1 MRLYLIFI
9 IIFITFLTTS
19 CKQADSDW
27 IDRSRHE
34 GLHKVNYSES
44 FEIYATEVNPQHIK
58 NTVRSLEQ
66 AKTYFDKVFDE
77 NLTFAVLF
85 VDNPNWNTYAFS
97 PPPGMPQAHHQ
108 GNMVLGL
115 GRSVLAMRAE
125 QGLKRVPDS
134 RLGVLKQHFGEEIN
148 LDLFYRDALSLHE
161 LGHLYQFYKTG
172 KGTQRY
178 WLNEFFGNLCQVAAA
193 KNLATQD
200 VFNRMDSYQ
209 LFLINADQW
218 GELNFKT
225 LKQFEEDYF
234 EVLIQGQNYGWYQSQ
249 FYLKAKELYSKFGDE
264 FLNKFR
270 DFLIAI
276 NPDKVDRMDNEE
288 LKELMTNTFGKQVVD
303 ILEWKHDN

>member
-9 IIFITFLTTS
+9 IILITS
-19 CKQADSDW
+19 CKQTDSDW
-27 IDRSRHE
+27 IDRSKHE
-34 GLHKVNYSES
+34 GLYDIGYSKSIETYCTQ
-44 FEIYATEVNPQHIK
+44 ENPENIK
-58 NTVRSLEQ
+58 NTIENLEQ
-66 AKTYFDKVFDE
+66 AKEYFDTIFKEDL
-77 NLTFAVLF
+77 NFAVLF
-85 VDNPNWNTYAFS
+85 VDNPNWNKYAFT

-115 GRSVLAMRAE
+115 GSSVLAMRAE
-125 QGLKRVPDS
+125 QGLKQVPDAG
-134 RLGVLKQHFGEEIN
+134 LAILKQHFGEEIN

-178 WLNEFFGNLCQVAAA
+178 WLNEVFGNLCQVAAA

-209 LFLINADQW
+209 LFLINSNQW

-225 LKQFEEDYF
+225 LKQFEEHYF
-234 EVLIQGQNYGWYQSQ
+234 EVLNQGRNYGWYQSQ
-249 FYLKAKELYSKFGDE
+249 FYLKAKILYAKFGDE

-270 DFLIAI
+270 NFLIDI
-276 NPDKVDRMDNEE
+276 NPDTVGNIDNKE
-288 LKELMTNTFGKQVVD
+288 LKELMTTTFGKQVVE
-303 ILEWKHDN
+303 ILEWKHDS